1 MKISGQQIKE
11 WIVSGIPGVG
21 MLVYNLNEINLFDAP
36 NEIEVE
42 YEDDVLGRMKQ
53 TFDVEHI
60 KVRQSTNNSYVVT
73 FVQPGGYIES
83 FALDHIHSIVI
94 K

>member
-11 WIVSGIPGVG
+11 WIVNGIPGVG
-21 MLVYNLNEINLFDAP
+21 MLVYNLSEINLFDAP

-53 TFDVEHI
+53 TFDVEQI
-60 KVRQSTNNSYVVT
+60 KVRQSANNGYIVT
-73 FVQPGGYIES
+73 FVQPGGYIEP